1 MVDAI
6 NKIIR
11 NTLLKSTDG
20 VVLPDIGTLKIVA
33 RPASRI
39 SRKAIVPPHKTV
51 EFSSSAE
58 GSSIID
64 EILRFDVD
72 AELAAEAYDV
82 WRRSA
87 YVDGVLTVAG
97 VGSVKNGV
105 VTPDK
110 EFLQI
115 LNPQGTAPVV
125 IKPRTDKFLYIFA
138 SFCCIFAIC
147 IAGYIFVNY
156 RNADDRI
163 KTPTT
168 KRETPAVQPEEAAPS
183 VENVQSLVAAEPE
196 TPTKLETPAEEPAAV
211 PAYDKNEILYSTSG
225 HSYLVL
231 GIFST
236 EDNARRAIADAGR
249 KYPAVDCRIYHYSDK
264 FMVSLFEG
272 RSAGECTAYKRSI
285 ENIFPD
291 LWIYTKK

>member
-11 NTLLKSTDG
+11 NALLRG
-20 VVLPDIGTLKIVA
+20 PEGIVLPGIGTLNVVR
-33 RPASRI
+33 RPAVKV
-39 SRKAIVPPHKTV
+39 SRKAVIPPHKSIV
-51 EFSSSAE
+51 FSESQS
-58 GSSIID
+58 GRSIID
-64 EILRFDVD
+64 EIVRFGVD
-72 AELAAEAYDV
+72 EGLANEAYNA
-82 WRRSA
+82 WLEKS
-87 YVDGVLTVAG
+87 YIDGTVTIAG
-97 VGSVKNGV
+97 AGIIKNGI

-115 LNPQGTAPVV
+115 LNPQGTAPVA
-125 IKPRTDKFLYIFA
+125 IKPRADKFLYIFA
-138 SFCCIFAIC
+138 SLCCIFALC

-168 KRETPAVQPEEAAPS
+168 KRETPAVKPEEAVPS
-183 VENVQSLVAAEPE
+183 VDNVESLVAAEPE
-196 TPTKLETPAEEPAAV
+196 TPTKPETPAEEPAAV

-236 EDNARRAIADAGR
+236 EDNARRAISNAEQRDSS
-249 KYPAVDCRIYHYSDK
+249 VDCRIYHYSDK
-264 FMVSLFEG
+264 FMVALFD
-272 RSAGECTAYKRSI
+272 GETARECSEYKRSI
-285 ENIFPD
+285 EDRFPD